1 MKRPIVLAGGGTGGH
16 VFVADA
22 IAKALVASGETRDA
36 LGFVGSRRGQESV
49 LLADSGISLTL
60 LPGRGIKRSLS
71 PRTVLDNIGAMI
83 GLGAAFMTM
92 VVRFGRNRPRAVVS
106 VGGYAALPAGLAAAL
121 WRVPLILVNIDAVPG
136 STHRLLARV
145 AVASCVIG
153 DDVDLPHSTV
163 TGAPVRDEF
172 VQIDRS
178 PSGRQAA
185 KRTLNCDP
193 ERPLISV
200 MTGSLGARSVNL
212 SVLELAG
219 AWSARPLTIY
229 HVCGSR
235 DFTEVS
241 SRAAHI
247 EGELEYR
254 VVAFEECPGV
264 LYQATDVLVSRAG
277 ALSIAEI
284 AVSGV
289 AAIMV
294 PLPGAPGDHQTK
306 NAQSLVAHDAGI
318 LVSDGD
324 LTAQRLGEEI
334 DRLLNDPTARANI
347 EENARARGRSD
358 AAERVATVVMS
369 YV

>member
-22 IAKALVASGETRDA
+22 IAKALVASGESRDA
-36 LGFVGSRRGQESV
+36 LGFVGSRRGQERV

-71 PRTVLDNIGAMI
+71 ARTVLDNMGALV
-83 GLGAAFMTM
+83 GLGVALVTM
-92 VVRFGRNRPRAVVS
+92 VVRFGRHRPRAVVS
-106 VGGYAALPAGLAAAL
+106 VGGYAALPAGVAAAL
-121 WRVPLILVNIDAVPG
+121 WRVPLVLVNIDAVPG

-145 AVASCVIG
+145 AAASCVIS
-153 DDVDLPHSTV
+153 DDVDLPRPTV
-163 TGAPVRDEF
+163 TGAPVREEF
-172 VQIDRS
+172 VDIDRS
-178 PSGRQAA
+178 PSGRQVA
-185 KRTLNCDP
+185 KRRLGCDP

-200 MTGSLGARSVNL
+200 MSGSLGARSVNTA
-212 SVLELAG
+212 VLELARE
-219 AWSARPLTIY
+219 WSARPLTIY

-235 DFTEVS
+235 DFKEVS
-241 SRAAHI
+241 TRAART
-247 EGELEYR
+247 EGEIEYK
-254 VVAFEECPGV
+254 VVEFEEHPGL

-289 AAIMV
+289 AAVMV

-306 NAQSLVAHDAGI
+306 NAQSLVTHGAGI

-334 DRLLNDPTARANI
+334 DHLLSDPAARADI
-347 EENARARGRSD
+347 EGNARARGRAD
-358 AAERVATVVMS
+358 AAARVAAVVMS
-369 YV
+369 YA